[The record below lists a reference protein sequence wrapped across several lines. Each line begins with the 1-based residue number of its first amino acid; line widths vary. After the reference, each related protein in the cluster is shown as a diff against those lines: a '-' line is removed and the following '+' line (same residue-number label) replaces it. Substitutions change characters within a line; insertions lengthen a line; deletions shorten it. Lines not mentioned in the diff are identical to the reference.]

1 MAKISKASQK
11 ASIRFVQQR
20 QIVKLRLHGATW
32 EETAEAVGLQVRT
45 CQRRFDTWRET
56 NKTIP
61 KAARARF
68 DQIDSAFEDA
78 LGRGDIPMI
87 RALSLAWWRA
97 ANLLGEDA
105 DAGAEGA
112 AEVRQDAAQY
122 LRAIAEAHARGDDG
136 SAE

>member
-68 DQIDSAFEDA
+68 DQIDSAR
-78 LGRGDIPMI
+78 LRMP
-87 RALSLAWWRA
+87 S
-97 ANLLGEDA
+97 
-105 DAGAEGA
+105 GA
-112 AEVRQDAAQY
+112 AIFR
-122 LRAIAEAHARGDDG
+122 
-136 SAE
+136 